1 MNSRRQEIET
11 LLLTMFAA
19 TPLYFTRA
27 VGMIPLVL
35 FHVVMAAIALR
46 VAKGRGPDLI
56 PLKVMRFLA
65 FAYIVFYLVDA
76 VILSRSAIA
85 ASTHLVLFIA
95 AYQPIESL
103 QRNNQAQ
110 RLLTISL
117 IFIAS
122 LSTSTHLSII
132 LFVLAFGVFMFRQ
145 MFHISHVE
153 TMRAVNRPYAA
164 APASRSATFY
174 LFGAAIIG
182 AFLFPILPRLSNP
195 VVKGFSGPLSNAT
208 TGLSD
213 SIDFNESRS
222 STPDPTLVARV
233 WMGREAIPF
242 FTPLRLRGVIYDRYE
257 NNAWLQSR
265 EGYRELQDQRGV
277 FHIARPVGFAR
288 TAVVQQRL
296 VNSTRLLIPSGTY
309 AISGLGMLMEG
320 PTTDSFA
327 VPVRRGD
334 LVNYEASMARST
346 EPLQARRVRDTGYVV
361 TPEVAGLAARVTAG
375 RTSIESKANAIEQYL
390 AGNYQYYQR
399 PEQIGGR
406 RMSTDDFLLRERR
419 GHCEYFAAGMVAM
432 LAAVDVRAR
441 IAGGF
446 YGGRLNPLTGYFM
459 VRREDA
465 HAWVEVWNGSAWQT
479 FDPTPASLRPGSEGG
494 NLLQAYLSA
503 LNDSVNYFWD
513 RYVLTFGFSD
523 QVDLAV
529 ELITRARG
537 ALAMA
542 RSAMKS
548 AGEIAL
554 DPRVYMLLAGVGGI
568 LYLYITFRRRPTAFD
583 LLSRH
588 LRALAIEVGP
598 AMTVE
603 EALIELRVKHP
614 DAARDMEP
622 LIALYEEEE
631 FSARRDPERR
641 RLLQRRLEELRS

>member
-1 MNSRRQEIET
+1 MNSRQQEIET
-11 LLLTMFAA
+11 ILLTMFAA
-19 TPLYFTRA
+19 VPLYFTYA
-27 VGMIPLVL
+27 VGIVPLVA
-35 FHVVMAAIALR
+35 FHAVMAAIAFR
-46 VAKGRGPDLI
+46 VASGRGPDLV
-56 PLKVMRFLA
+56 PLKLMRVLA
-65 FAYIVFYLVDA
+65 FAYILFYLVDA
-76 VILSRSAIA
+76 VMLSRSAIA

-122 LSTSTHLSII
+122 LSTSTHLSIV
-132 LFVLAFGVFMFRQ
+132 LFVLAFGIFMFRQ
-145 MFHISHVE
+145 MFHISHME
-153 TMRAVNRPYAA
+153 TMRSLNRPYAS

-174 LFGAAIIG
+174 LFGTALIG
-182 AFLFPILPRLSNP
+182 ALLFPILPRLSNP

-222 STPDPTLVARV
+222 STPDATLVARV
-233 WMGREAIPF
+233 WMGREAVPF

-265 EGYRELQDQRGV
+265 EGYRDVPDQRGV

-288 TAVVQQRL
+288 TAIVQQRL

-309 AISGLGMLMEG
+309 AISGLPMLMEG
-320 PTTDSFA
+320 PTADSYA
-327 VPVRRGD
+327 VPIRRGD

-346 EPLQARRVRDTGYVV
+346 EPLQSRRVRETGYVV
-361 TPEVAGLAARVTAG
+361 TPEVASMAARITAG
-375 RTSIESKANAIEQYL
+375 RTSIESKANAVEQYL
-390 AGNYQYYQR
+390 ARNYQYYQR
-399 PEQIGGR
+399 PEQIGR

-419 GHCEYFAAGMVAM
+419 GHCEYFAAGMVAL
-432 LAAVDVRAR
+432 LAAQDVRAR

-465 HAWVEVWNGSAWQT
+465 HAWVEVWNGSSWQT
-479 FDPTPASLRPGSEGG
+479 FDPTPASLRPGSDASGF
-494 NLLQAYLSA
+494 LQSYLSA

-513 RYVLTFGFSD
+513 RYVLTFGFGD
-523 QVDLAV
+523 QVELAV

-537 ALAMA
+537 ALALA
-542 RSAMKS
+542 RGAMKS
-548 AGEIAL
+548 AGDVAL
-554 DPRVYMLLAGVGGI
+554 DPRLYLALAGVGAI
-568 LYLYITFRRRPTAFD
+568 LYLAISFRRRPRVFD
-583 LLSRH
+583 LLNRH
-588 LRALAIEVGP
+588 LRALGFEVGP

-603 EALIELRVKHP
+603 EALTSLREKNP
-614 DAARDMEP
+614 DAARDLEP

-641 RLLQRRLEELRS
+641 RLLHRKLEELRG